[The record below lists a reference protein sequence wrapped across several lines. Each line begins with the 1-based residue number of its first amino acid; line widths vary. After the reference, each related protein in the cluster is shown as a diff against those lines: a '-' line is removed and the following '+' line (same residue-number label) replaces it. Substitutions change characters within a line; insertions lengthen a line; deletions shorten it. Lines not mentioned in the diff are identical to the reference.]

1 MRKAPLQGLFFVL
14 GRVDQAVNVSA
25 SPDCSEA

>member
-1 MRKAPLQGLFFVL
+1 MRKAPLQGLFFVRR
-14 GRVDQAVNVSA
+14 GVAQAVKVNP